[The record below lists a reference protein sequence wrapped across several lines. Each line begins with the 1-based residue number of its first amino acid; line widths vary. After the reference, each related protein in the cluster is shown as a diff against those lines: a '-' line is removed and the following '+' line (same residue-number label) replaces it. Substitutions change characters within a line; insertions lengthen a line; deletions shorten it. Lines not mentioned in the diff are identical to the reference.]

1 MLSKLCKQGRFIMNK
16 TLGIKELFSST
27 LGDAFYEYELPPPSF
42 TIMQCEIIAFE
53 KEKATLTTKIP
64 VLKEWLNPYSTMQG
78 GMIVAAM
85 DNALG
90 PLSLLIAPKNMT
102 RNIES
107 KLIKAITVDVNY
119 IYATAS
125 LYEAKKKRLIFD
137 VVVKDKENNLYATA
151 RVTNFIL

>member
-1 MLSKLCKQGRFIMNK
+1 MNK

>member
-1 MLSKLCKQGRFIMNK
+1 MEE
-16 TLGIKELFSST
+16 TLDIKELFSNT
-27 LGDAFYEYELPPPSF
+27 LGDALDEYELPPPSF
-42 TIMQCEIIAFE
+42 TIMQCEIIAFD

-102 RNIES
+102 RSIES
-107 KLIKAITVDVNY
+107 KLIKAITMDVKY

-125 LYEAKKKRLIFD
+125 LYEAKKRRLIFD
-137 VVVKDKENNLYATA
+137 VVVKDEEGNLYATA

>member
-1 MLSKLCKQGRFIMNK
+1 MSKSLD
-16 TLGIKELFSST
+16 IKELFSSI
-27 LGDAFYEYELPPPSF
+27 LGDAFHDYKLPPPCF
-42 TIMQCEIIAFE
+42 TIMQCEIVAFD

-90 PLSLLIAPKNMT
+90 PLSLLVAPKNMT
-102 RNIES
+102 RSIES
-107 KLIKAITVDVNY
+107 KLIKAITMDMKY
-119 IYATAS
+119 IYVTAS
-125 LYEAKKKRLIFD
+125 LYEAKKRRLIFD
-137 VVVKDKENNLYATA
+137 VLVKDEADKCYASA

>member
-1 MLSKLCKQGRFIMNK
+1 MTKSID
-16 TLGIKELFSST
+16 IKELFSAV
-27 LGDAFYEYELPPPSF
+27 LGDTFHEYELPPPSF
-42 TIMQCEIIAFE
+42 TIMQCEITMFD

-64 VLKEWLNPYSTMQG
+64 VLHEWLNPYFTMQG
-78 GMIVAAM
+78 GMIIAAI

-107 KLIKAITVDVNY
+107 KLIRAITLDVKY
-119 IYATAS
+119 IYVTAS
-125 LYEAKKKRLIFD
+125 LYEAKKRRLIFD
-137 VVVKDKENNLYATA
+137 VLVKDKEENLYATA

>member
-1 MLSKLCKQGRFIMNK
+1 MNK
-16 TLGIKELFSST
+16 ILNIKELFRST
-27 LGDAFYEYELPPPSF
+27 LGDAFHEYELPSPSF
-42 TIMQCEIIAFE
+42 SIMRCEIIAFD

-102 RNIES
+102 RSIES
-107 KLIKAITVDVNY
+107 KLIKAITPDVKY

-125 LYEAKKKRLIFD
+125 LYEAKKRRLIFD
-137 VVVKDKENNLYATA
+137 VVVKDEEGNLYATA

>member
-1 MLSKLCKQGRFIMNK
+1 MTKALD
-16 TLGIKELFSST
+16 IKELFSSV
-27 LGDAFYEYELPPPSF
+27 LGDTFHEYELPPPSF
-42 TIMQCEIIAFE
+42 TIMQCEIITFD

-78 GMIVAAM
+78 GMIIAAI

-107 KLIKAITVDVNY
+107 KLIKAITMDVKY
-119 IYATAS
+119 IYVTAS
-125 LYEAKKKRLIFD
+125 LYEEKKRRLIFD
-137 VVVKDKENNLYATA
+137 VLVKDVEENLYATA
-151 RVTNFIL
+151 RVTIILYN

>member
-1 MLSKLCKQGRFIMNK
+1 MSQSLD
-16 TLGIKELFSST
+16 IKELFST
-27 LGDAFYEYELPPPSF
+27 ALGESLHEYELPPPSF
-42 TIMQCEIIAFE
+42 TIMQCEIVAFE

-90 PLSLLIAPKNMT
+90 PLSLLVAPKNMT

-107 KLIKAITVDVNY
+107 KLIKTITMDMKY
-119 IYATAS
+119 IYVTAS
-125 LYEAKKKRLIFD
+125 LYEVKKRRLIFD
-137 VVVKDKENNLYATA
+137 VVVKDKEENLYATA